1 MADREELELLE
12 RLRGLYEEYE
22 RLNRRIQLATHR
34 QHFSND
40 SKEIKKAVVDER
52 KWLVEINRLMDRM
65 RATEGALLKA
75 RGQVKPLVQ

>member
-1 MADREELELLE
+1 MATLEERELLD

-40 SKEIKKAVVDER
+40 SKEIKRAVAEER
-52 KWLVEINRLMDRM
+52 KWLSEINRLMDRM
-65 RATEGALLKA
+65 RATEGALMKA